1 MGKGFVSTNR
11 DFFMTIPDASLEDW
25 ELFIKKAD
33 LDETYPAD
41 ILLEF
46 VKEFVDEH
54 RSELVDDSE
63 NKPKKV
69 IVRKAAPKKKSFLA
83 RKAKIVKKRE
93 IDDDDD
99 SPDITQTPKFKLLEL
114 VRELDEEE
122 GITPEELVIKA
133 EASGISRPRLQM
145 NKMIRRGILY
155 IHEGKIHVT

>member
-1 MGKGFVSTNR
+1 MSTNR

-63 NKPKKV
+63 SKPKKV

-93 IDDDDD
+93 VNDDDD

-114 VRELDEEE
+114 VRELDEDE

>member
-1 MGKGFVSTNR
+1 
-11 DFFMTIPDASLEDW
+11 MTIPDASLEDW

-83 RKAKIVKKRE
+83 RKAKIIKKRE
-93 IDDDDD
+93 VNDDDD
-99 SPDITQTPKFKLLEL
+99 SPDITQTPKFKLLDL
-114 VRELDEEE
+114 VRELDEDE
-122 GITPEELVIKA
+122 GITPEELVTKA

>member
-1 MGKGFVSTNR
+1 
-11 DFFMTIPDASLEDW
+11 MTIPDASLEDW

-63 NKPKKV
+63 SKPKKV

-93 IDDDDD
+93 VDDDD

-114 VRELDEEE
+114 VRELDEDE
-122 GITPEELVIKA
+122 GITPEELVTKA

>member
-1 MGKGFVSTNR
+1 
-11 DFFMTIPDASLEDW
+11 MTIPDASLEDW

>member
-1 MGKGFVSTNR
+1 VSTNR

-69 IVRKAAPKKKSFLA
+69 IVRKAAPKKRSFLA
-83 RKAKIVKKRE
+83 RKATIVKKRE
-93 IDDDDD
+93 VDDDDD
-99 SPDITQTPKFKLLEL
+99 SPDISQTPKFKLLEL
-114 VRELDEEE
+114 VRELDEDE

>member
-1 MGKGFVSTNR
+1 MSTNR

-63 NKPKKV
+63 SKPKKV

-93 IDDDDD
+93 VDDED

-114 VRELDEEE
+114 VRELDEDE

>member
-1 MGKGFVSTNR
+1 
-11 DFFMTIPDASLEDW
+11 MTIPDASLEDW

-41 ILLEF
+41 ILLDF

-63 NKPKKV
+63 SKPKKV

-93 IDDDDD
+93 VDDDD

-114 VRELDEEE
+114 VRELDEDE
-122 GITPEELVIKA
+122 GISPEELVTKA

>member
-1 MGKGFVSTNR
+1 MSTNR

-63 NKPKKV
+63 SKPKKV

-93 IDDDDD
+93 NC
-99 SPDITQTPKFKLLEL
+99 
-114 VRELDEEE
+114 
-122 GITPEELVIKA
+122 A
-133 EASGISRPRLQM
+133 
-145 NKMIRRGILY
+145 
-155 IHEGKIHVT
+155 

>member
-1 MGKGFVSTNR
+1 MSTNR

-46 VKEFVDEH
+46 VKEFVNEH

-63 NKPKKV
+63 SKPKKV

-93 IDDDDD
+93 VNDDDD

-114 VRELDEEE
+114 VRELDEDE